1 MIMNNSKIYKEETAL
16 YLAKYICIGIFLVW
30 VIATLV
36 YIIGSVID
44 TITVNGDTVI
54 DVKIES
60 LGDYA
65 NNIFVV
71 VVGIANGLLGFI
83 IGKKTK

>member
-1 MIMNNSKIYKEETAL
+1 MSNSKTSKEEVAI

-30 VIATLV
+30 VIAMLF
-36 YIIGSVID
+36 YIIGSIIGSI
-44 TITVNGDTVI
+44 TINGDTVI
-54 DVKIES
+54 DVKTEP

-71 VVGIANGLLGFI
+71 IVGIANGLLGFI
-83 IGKKTK
+83 IGRKVK